1 MKFSLTFILSL
12 IIALISSC
20 TSMPNDLKNDLDTK
34 DSINNTFIIN
44 QLNKTNNIELL
55 KALENGFKLIDL
67 SDDEINIIINSIQN
81 NEIKKSYIKKVE
93 NMLNNNKKMSSNKLQ
108 LSIKASEGNKEIIL
122 ETLLENNS
130 FFSIVMNENDAT
142 FIEDNVL
149 NSNLKFYC
157 NSFIK
162 EQENI
167 LEKKIFVDSDYK
179 KTLII
184 YSDRFS
190 KKVTELKLK
199 YPSEIFLR
207 VNDAN
212 YEASIKK
219 VLEIDESNL
228 RGEIINKF
236 INNRQIEHTPRIR
249 QDIGKIYFLL
259 DYDQGKSIAPL
270 LKSYVV
276 GIKIFSTSE
285 IFHNADNIRDLA
297 DFEEI
302 LMPVSKDFIL
312 KTGNQKYDRL
322 KQGIE
327 KLVLSDFI
335 TIEKIYQN
343 NLFKNDILLNTGL
356 NKVSKNK
363 CLNRDMGMW
372 KIDLSEVIGRF

>member
-1 MKFSLTFILSL
+1 
-12 IIALISSC
+12 
-20 TSMPNDLKNDLDTK
+20 MPNDLKNDLDTK
-34 DSINNTFIIN
+34 ESINNTFISN

-93 NMLNNNKKMSSNKLQ
+93 NMLKNNKKMSLNKLQ
-108 LSIKASEGNKEIIL
+108 LSIVASERNKEIIL

-167 LEKKIFVDSDYK
+167 LEKKIFVESDNK
-179 KTLII
+179 KTVII
-184 YSDRFS
+184 YSNDFS

-199 YPSEIFLR
+199 YPSEIFLK
-207 VNDAN
+207 VNDDN
-212 YEASIKK
+212 YESSIKK

-236 INNRQIEHTPRIR
+236 VNNRQIEHTPRIR

-302 LMPVSKDFIL
+302 LMPISKDFIL

-356 NKVSKNK
+356 NSVTKNR
-363 CLNRDMGMW
+363 CLNRNMGMW
-372 KIDLSEVIGRF
+372 RIDLSEVIGRS

>member
-1 MKFSLTFILSL
+1 
-12 IIALISSC
+12 
-20 TSMPNDLKNDLDTK
+20 MPNDLKNDLDTK
-34 DSINNTFIIN
+34 ESINNTFISN

-93 NMLNNNKKMSSNKLQ
+93 NMLKNNKKMSLNKLQ
-108 LSIKASEGNKEIIL
+108 LSIVASERNKEIIL

-149 NSNLKFYC
+149 DSNLKFYC

-167 LEKKIFVDSDYK
+167 LEKKIFVESDNK

-184 YSDRFS
+184 YSNNFS

-207 VNDAN
+207 VNDDN

-356 NKVSKNK
+356 NSVSKNK

-372 KIDLSEVIGRF
+372 KVDLSEVIGRS

>member
-1 MKFSLTFILSL
+1 
-12 IIALISSC
+12 
-20 TSMPNDLKNDLDTK
+20 MPNDLKNDLDTK
-34 DSINNTFIIN
+34 DSINNTFISN
-44 QLNKTNNIELL
+44 HLSKTNNIELL
-55 KALENGFKLIDL
+55 KALENSYRLIDL
-67 SDDEINIIINSIQN
+67 SDDEINIITNSIQN

-93 NMLNNNKKMSSNKLQ
+93 NMLNNNKKMSLNKLQ
-108 LSIKASEGNKEIIL
+108 LSIKASERNKEIIL

-130 FFSIVMNENDAT
+130 FFSIVMNENDST

-190 KKVTELKLK
+190 KKATELKLK

-219 VLEIDESNL
+219 VLEIVESNL
-228 RGEIINKF
+228 RREIINKF

-259 DYDQGKSIAPL
+259 GYDLGKSIAPL
-270 LKSYVV
+270 LKSYAVR
-276 GIKIFSTSE
+276 IKIFSTSE

-356 NKVSKNK
+356 NSVTKNK

-372 KIDLSEVIGRF
+372 KIDLSEVIGRS

>member
-1 MKFSLTFILSL
+1 
-12 IIALISSC
+12 
-20 TSMPNDLKNDLDTK
+20 MPNDLKNDLDTK
-34 DSINNTFIIN
+34 DSINNTFISN

-93 NMLNNNKKMSSNKLQ
+93 NMLNNNKKMSLNKLQ
-108 LSIKASEGNKEIIL
+108 LSIEASERNIELIL

-184 YSDRFS
+184 YSNNFS

-207 VNDAN
+207 VNDDN
-212 YEASIKK
+212 YESSIKK

-236 INNRQIEHTPRIR
+236 VNNRQIEHTPRIR

-270 LKSYVV
+270 VKSYVV

-302 LMPVSKDFIL
+302 LMPISKDFIL
-312 KTGNQKYDRL
+312 KTDNQKYDRL

-356 NKVSKNK
+356 NNVTKNR
-363 CLNRDMGMW
+363 CLNRNMGMW
-372 KIDLSEVIGRF
+372 RIDLSEVIGRS

>member
-1 MKFSLTFILSL
+1 
-12 IIALISSC
+12 
-20 TSMPNDLKNDLDTK
+20 MPNDLKNDLDTK
-34 DSINNTFIIN
+34 DSINNTFISN
-44 QLNKTNNIELL
+44 QLSKTNNIELL
-55 KALENGFKLIDL
+55 KALENGFKLINL
-67 SDDEINIIINSIQN
+67 NDDEINIIINGIQN

-93 NMLNNNKKMSSNKLQ
+93 NMLNNNKKMSLNKLQ
-108 LSIKASEGNKEIIL
+108 LSIVASERNKEIIL

-167 LEKKIFVDSDYK
+167 LEKKIFVESYNK

-184 YSDRFS
+184 YSNDFS

-207 VNDAN
+207 VNDDN
-212 YEASIKK
+212 YESSIKK

-236 INNRQIEHTPRIR
+236 VNNRQIEHTPRIR

-302 LMPVSKDFIL
+302 LMPISKDFIL

-356 NKVSKNK
+356 NSVTKNR
-363 CLNRDMGMW
+363 CLNRNMGMW
-372 KIDLSEVIGRF
+372 RIDLSEVIGRS

>member
-1 MKFSLTFILSL
+1 
-12 IIALISSC
+12 
-20 TSMPNDLKNDLDTK
+20 MPNDLKNDLDTK
-34 DSINNTFIIN
+34 DSINNTFISN

-55 KALENGFKLIDL
+55 KALENGFQLIDL

-93 NMLNNNKKMSSNKLQ
+93 NMLKNNKKMSLNKLQ
-108 LSIKASEGNKEIIL
+108 LSIVASERNKEIIL

-167 LEKKIFVDSDYK
+167 LEKKIFVESDNK

-184 YSDRFS
+184 YSNNFS

-207 VNDAN
+207 VNDDN

-236 INNRQIEHTPRIR
+236 VNNRQIEHTPRIR

-343 NLFKNDILLNTGL
+343 NLFKNDVLLNTGL
-356 NKVSKNK
+356 NSVTKNR
-363 CLNRDMGMW
+363 CLNRNMGMW
-372 KIDLSEVIGRF
+372 RIDLSEVIGRS

>member
-1 MKFSLTFILSL
+1 
-12 IIALISSC
+12 
-20 TSMPNDLKNDLDTK
+20 MPNDLKNDLDTK
-34 DSINNTFIIN
+34 DSINNTFISN

-93 NMLNNNKKMSSNKLQ
+93 NMLNNNKKMSLNKLQ
-108 LSIKASEGNKEIIL
+108 LSIVASERNKEIIL

-219 VLEIDESNL
+219 VLEIDESNS

-343 NLFKNDILLNTGL
+343 NLFKNDVLLNTGL
-356 NKVSKNK
+356 NSVTKNR
-363 CLNRDMGMW
+363 CLNRNMGMW
-372 KIDLSEVIGRF
+372 RIDLSEVIGRF

>member
-1 MKFSLTFILSL
+1 
-12 IIALISSC
+12 
-20 TSMPNDLKNDLDTK
+20 MPNDLKNDLDTK
-34 DSINNTFIIN
+34 ESINNTFISN

-93 NMLNNNKKMSSNKLQ
+93 NMLKNNKKMSLNKLQ
-108 LSIKASEGNKEIIL
+108 LSIVASERNKEIIL

-167 LEKKIFVDSDYK
+167 LEKKIFVESDNK

-184 YSDRFS
+184 YSNNFS

-207 VNDAN
+207 VNDDN
-212 YEASIKK
+212 YESSIKK

-236 INNRQIEHTPRIR
+236 VNNRQIEHTPRIR

-356 NKVSKNK
+356 NSVTKNR
-363 CLNRDMGMW
+363 CLNRNMGMW
-372 KIDLSEVIGRF
+372 RIDLSEVIGRS

>member
-1 MKFSLTFILSL
+1 
-12 IIALISSC
+12 
-20 TSMPNDLKNDLDTK
+20 MPNDLKNDLDTK
-34 DSINNTFIIN
+34 DSINNTFISN
-44 QLNKTNNIELL
+44 QLSKTNNIELL
-55 KALENGFKLIDL
+55 KALENGFKLINL
-67 SDDEINIIINSIQN
+67 SDDEINIIISGIQN

-108 LSIKASEGNKEIIL
+108 LSIKASERNKEIIL

-149 NSNLKFYC
+149 DSNLKFYC

-167 LEKKIFVDSDYK
+167 LEKKIFVESDNK

-184 YSDRFS
+184 YSNNFS

-207 VNDAN
+207 VNDDN
-212 YEASIKK
+212 YESSIKK

-236 INNRQIEHTPRIR
+236 VNNRQIEHTPRIR
-249 QDIGKIYFLL
+249 KDIGKIYFLL

-302 LMPVSKDFIL
+302 LMPISKDFIL

-356 NKVSKNK
+356 NSVTKNR
-363 CLNRDMGMW
+363 CLNRNMGMW
-372 KIDLSEVIGRF
+372 RIDLSEVIGRS

>member
-1 MKFSLTFILSL
+1 
-12 IIALISSC
+12 
-20 TSMPNDLKNDLDTK
+20 MPNDLKNDLDTK
-34 DSINNTFIIN
+34 DSINNTFISN
-44 QLNKTNNIELL
+44 QLSKTNNIELL

-93 NMLNNNKKMSSNKLQ
+93 NMLNNNKKMSLNKLQ
-108 LSIKASEGNKEIIL
+108 LSIKASERNKEIIL

-167 LEKKIFVDSDYK
+167 LEKKIFVESDNK

-184 YSDRFS
+184 YSNNFS

-207 VNDAN
+207 VNDDN
-212 YEASIKK
+212 YESSIKK

-356 NKVSKNK
+356 NSVSKNK

-372 KIDLSEVIGRF
+372 KIDLSEVIGRS

>member
-1 MKFSLTFILSL
+1 
-12 IIALISSC
+12 
-20 TSMPNDLKNDLDTK
+20 MPNDLKNDLDTK
-34 DSINNTFIIN
+34 DSINNTFISN

-67 SDDEINIIINSIQN
+67 SDDEINIIINGIQN

-93 NMLNNNKKMSSNKLQ
+93 NMLNNNKKMSLNKLQ
-108 LSIKASEGNKEIIL
+108 LSIKASERNKEIIL
-122 ETLLENNS
+122 ENLLENNS
-130 FFSIVMNENDAT
+130 FFSIAMNENDAT

-167 LEKKIFVDSDYK
+167 LQKRIFVDSDYK

-236 INNRQIEHTPRIR
+236 VNNRQIEHTPRIR

-356 NKVSKNK
+356 NSVTKNK
-363 CLNRDMGMW
+363 CLNRNMGMW
-372 KIDLSEVIGRF
+372 RIDLSEVIGRS

>member
-1 MKFSLTFILSL
+1 
-12 IIALISSC
+12 
-20 TSMPNDLKNDLDTK
+20 MPNDLKNDLDTN
-34 DSINNTFIIN
+34 DSINNTFISN
-44 QLNKTNNIELL
+44 QLSKTNNIELL
-55 KALENGFKLIDL
+55 KALENGFKLINL
-67 SDDEINIIINSIQN
+67 SDDEINIIISGIQN

-93 NMLNNNKKMSSNKLQ
+93 NMLNNNKKMSLNKLQ
-108 LSIKASEGNKEIIL
+108 LSIKASERNKEIIL

-219 VLEIDESNL
+219 VLEIDESDL
-228 RGEIINKF
+228 RREIINKF

-343 NLFKNDILLNTGL
+343 NLFKSDILLNTGL
-356 NKVSKNK
+356 NSVSKNK

-372 KIDLSEVIGRF
+372 KIDLSEVIGRS

>member
-1 MKFSLTFILSL
+1 
-12 IIALISSC
+12 
-20 TSMPNDLKNDLDTK
+20 MPNDLKNDLDTK
-34 DSINNTFIIN
+34 DSINNTFISN
-44 QLNKTNNIELL
+44 QLSKNNNIELL
-55 KALENGFKLIDL
+55 KALENGFKLMNL

-93 NMLNNNKKMSSNKLQ
+93 NMLNNNKKMSLNKLQ
-108 LSIKASEGNKEIIL
+108 LSIKASESNKEIIL

-285 IFHNADNIRDLA
+285 IFHNADNIRDLS

-302 LMPVSKDFIL
+302 IIPVSKDFIL

-356 NKVSKNK
+356 NSVSKNK

-372 KIDLSEVIGRF
+372 KIDLSEVIGRS

>member
-1 MKFSLTFILSL
+1 
-12 IIALISSC
+12 
-20 TSMPNDLKNDLDTK
+20 MPNDLKNDLDTK
-34 DSINNTFIIN
+34 DSINNTFISN
-44 QLNKTNNIELL
+44 QLSNTNNIELL
-55 KALENGFKLIDL
+55 KALENGFKLMNL

-93 NMLNNNKKMSSNKLQ
+93 NMLNNNKKMSLNKLQ
-108 LSIKASEGNKEIIL
+108 LSIKASERNKEIIL

-199 YPSEIFLR
+199 YPSEIFLK
-207 VNDAN
+207 VNDDN

-236 INNRQIEHTPRIR
+236 IKNRQIEHTPRIR

-270 LKSYVV
+270 LKSYVI

-335 TIEKIYQN
+335 AIEKIYQN

-356 NKVSKNK
+356 NSVTKNK

-372 KIDLSEVIGRF
+372 KIDLSEVIGRS

>member
-1 MKFSLTFILSL
+1 
-12 IIALISSC
+12 
-20 TSMPNDLKNDLDTK
+20 MPNDLKNDLDTK
-34 DSINNTFIIN
+34 DSINNTFISN
-44 QLNKTNNIELL
+44 QLSKTNNIELL

-93 NMLNNNKKMSSNKLQ
+93 NMLNNNKKMSLNKLR
-108 LSIKASEGNKEIIL
+108 LSIKASESNKEIIL

-207 VNDAN
+207 VNDDN
-212 YEASIKK
+212 YESSIKK

-302 LMPVSKDFIL
+302 LMPISKDFIL
-312 KTGNQKYDRL
+312 KTDNQKYDRL

-343 NLFKNDILLNTGL
+343 NLFNNDILLNTGL
-356 NKVSKNK
+356 NSVTKNR
-363 CLNRDMGMW
+363 CLNRNMGMW
-372 KIDLSEVIGRF
+372 RIDLSEVIGRF

>member
-1 MKFSLTFILSL
+1 
-12 IIALISSC
+12 
-20 TSMPNDLKNDLDTK
+20 MPNDLKNDLDTK
-34 DSINNTFIIN
+34 DSINNTFISN
-44 QLNKTNNIELL
+44 QLSKTNNIELF

-93 NMLNNNKKMSSNKLQ
+93 NMLNNNKKMSLNKLR
-108 LSIKASEGNKEIIL
+108 LSIKASERNKEIIL

-167 LEKKIFVDSDYK
+167 LEKKIFVESDNK

-184 YSDRFS
+184 YSNNFS

-207 VNDAN
+207 VNDDN
-212 YEASIKK
+212 YESSIKK

-302 LMPVSKDFIL
+302 LMPISKDFIL

-356 NKVSKNK
+356 NSVTKNR
-363 CLNRDMGMW
+363 CLNRNMGMW
-372 KIDLSEVIGRF
+372 RIDLSEVIGRF

>member
-1 MKFSLTFILSL
+1 
-12 IIALISSC
+12 
-20 TSMPNDLKNDLDTK
+20 MPNDLKNDLDTK
-34 DSINNTFIIN
+34 DSINNTFISN
-44 QLNKTNNIELL
+44 QLNKNNNIELL
-55 KALENGFKLIDL
+55 KALENGFKLINL
-67 SDDEINIIINSIQN
+67 SDDEINIIVNSIQN

-93 NMLNNNKKMSSNKLQ
+93 NMLNNNKKMSLNKLQ
-108 LSIKASEGNKEIIL
+108 LSIKTSESNKEIIL

-207 VNDAN
+207 VNDDN
-212 YEASIKK
+212 YEAYIKK

-249 QDIGKIYFLL
+249 QDIAKIYFLL

-285 IFHNADNIRDLA
+285 IFHNADNIKDLA

-356 NKVSKNK
+356 NSVTKNR
-363 CLNRDMGMW
+363 CLNRNMGMW
-372 KIDLSEVIGRF
+372 KIDLSEVIGRS

>member
-12 IIALISSC
+12 IIGLISSC
-20 TSMPNDLKNDLDTK
+20 TSVPNDLNSKQST
-34 DSINNTFIIN
+34 NNTFVSN
-44 QLNKTNNIELL
+44 QLSKTNNVELSE
-55 KALENGFKLIDL
+55 ALENGFKLIDL
-67 SDDEINIIINSIQN
+67 GEDEINIITNSIQN
-81 NEIKKSYIKKVE
+81 NEIKKSYVKKVE
-93 NMLNNNKKMSSNKLQ
+93 NMLNNNKKMSLNKLR
-108 LSIKASEGNKEIIL
+108 LSIKASEKNKEIIL

-167 LEKKIFVDSDYK
+167 LEKKIFVESDYR

-184 YSDRFS
+184 YSDKFS

-207 VNDAN
+207 VNDDN

-219 VLEIDESNL
+219 VLEIEESNL
-228 RGEIINKF
+228 RKEIINKF
-236 INNRQIEHTPRIR
+236 INNRQIQHTPRIR

-259 DYDQGKSIAPL
+259 NYDQGKSISPL
-270 LKSYVV
+270 IKSYVV

-285 IFHNADNIRDLA
+285 IFHNADSIRDLA

-302 LMPVSKDFIL
+302 LIPVSKDFIL
-312 KTGNQKYDRL
+312 KTGNQKYDSL
-322 KQGIE
+322 KQAIE

-356 NKVSKNK
+356 NSVTKNK
-363 CLNRDMGMW
+363 CLNRDMDMW
-372 KIDLSEVIGRF
+372 KIDLSEVIGRS

>member
-1 MKFSLTFILSL
+1 
-12 IIALISSC
+12 
-20 TSMPNDLKNDLDTK
+20 MPNDLKNDLDTK
-34 DSINNTFIIN
+34 DSINNTFISN
-44 QLNKTNNIELL
+44 QLSKTNNIELL
-55 KALENGFKLIDL
+55 KALENGFKLINL
-67 SDDEINIIINSIQN
+67 SDDEINIIINGIQN

-108 LSIKASEGNKEIIL
+108 LSIKASERNKEIIL

-167 LEKKIFVDSDYK
+167 LEKKIFVDYDYK

-184 YSDRFS
+184 YSNNFS

-207 VNDAN
+207 VNDDN

-259 DYDQGKSIAPL
+259 DYDQGKSIVPL

-302 LMPVSKDFIL
+302 LMPISKDFIL
-312 KTGNQKYDRL
+312 KTDNQKYDRL

-343 NLFKNDILLNTGL
+343 NLFKNEILLNTGI
-356 NKVSKNK
+356 NSVTKNK

-372 KIDLSEVIGRF
+372 KIDLSEVIGRS

>member
-1 MKFSLTFILSL
+1 
-12 IIALISSC
+12 
-20 TSMPNDLKNDLDTK
+20 MPNDLKNDLDTK
-34 DSINNTFIIN
+34 ESINNTFISN

-55 KALENGFKLIDL
+55 KALENGFQLIDL

-93 NMLNNNKKMSSNKLQ
+93 NMLKNNKKMSLNKLQ
-108 LSIKASEGNKEIIL
+108 LSIVASERNKEIIL

-184 YSDRFS
+184 YSDNFS

-207 VNDAN
+207 VNDDN
-212 YEASIKK
+212 YESSIKK

-236 INNRQIEHTPRIR
+236 VNNRQIEHTPRIR

-259 DYDQGKSIAPL
+259 DYDQGKSIVPL

-302 LMPVSKDFIL
+302 LMPISKDFIL

-356 NKVSKNK
+356 NSVTKNK

-372 KIDLSEVIGRF
+372 KIDLSEVIGRS

>member
-1 MKFSLTFILSL
+1 
-12 IIALISSC
+12 
-20 TSMPNDLKNDLDTK
+20 MPNDLKNDLDTK
-34 DSINNTFIIN
+34 DSINNTFISN

-93 NMLNNNKKMSSNKLQ
+93 NMLNNNKKMSLNKLQ
-108 LSIKASEGNKEIIL
+108 LSIKASERNKEIIL

-207 VNDAN
+207 VNDDN

-356 NKVSKNK
+356 NSVTKNK

-372 KIDLSEVIGRF
+372 KIDLSEVIGRS

>member
-1 MKFSLTFILSL
+1 
-12 IIALISSC
+12 
-20 TSMPNDLKNDLDTK
+20 MPNDLKNDLDTK
-34 DSINNTFIIN
+34 DSINNTFISN
-44 QLNKTNNIELL
+44 QLSKTNNIELL

-93 NMLNNNKKMSSNKLQ
+93 NMLNNNKKMSLNKLQ
-108 LSIKASEGNKEIIL
+108 LSIKASESNKEIIL

-270 LKSYVV
+270 LNSYVV

-356 NKVSKNK
+356 NSITKNK

-372 KIDLSEVIGRF
+372 KIDLSEVIGRS

>member
-12 IIALISSC
+12 IIGLISSC
-20 TSMPNDLKNDLDTK
+20 TSVPNDLNSKQST
-34 DSINNTFIIN
+34 NNTFVSN
-44 QLNKTNNIELL
+44 QLSKTNNVELSE
-55 KALENGFKLIDL
+55 ALENGFKLIDL
-67 SDDEINIIINSIQN
+67 GEDEINIITNSIQN
-81 NEIKKSYIKKVE
+81 NEIKKSYVKKVE
-93 NMLNNNKKMSSNKLQ
+93 NMLNNNKKMSLNKLR
-108 LSIKASEGNKEIIL
+108 LSIKASEKNKEIIL

-184 YSDRFS
+184 YSDKFS

-207 VNDAN
+207 VNDDN

-219 VLEIDESNL
+219 VLEIEESNL
-228 RGEIINKF
+228 RKEIINKF
-236 INNRQIEHTPRIR
+236 INNRQIQHTPRIR

-259 DYDQGKSIAPL
+259 NYDQGKSISPL
-270 LKSYVV
+270 IKSYVV

-285 IFHNADNIRDLA
+285 IFHNADSIRDLA

-302 LMPVSKDFIL
+302 LIPVSKDFIL
-312 KTGNQKYDRL
+312 KTGNQKYDKL

-356 NKVSKNK
+356 NSVTKNK
-363 CLNRDMGMW
+363 CLNRDMDMW
-372 KIDLSEVIGRF
+372 KIDLSEVIGRS

>member
-1 MKFSLTFILSL
+1 
-12 IIALISSC
+12 
-20 TSMPNDLKNDLDTK
+20 MPNDLKNDLDTK
-34 DSINNTFIIN
+34 DSINNTFISN
-44 QLNKTNNIELL
+44 QLSKTNNIELL
-55 KALENGFKLIDL
+55 KALENGFKLINL
-67 SDDEINIIINSIQN
+67 SDDEINIIISGIQN

-93 NMLNNNKKMSSNKLQ
+93 NMLNNNKKMSLNKLR
-108 LSIKASEGNKEIIL
+108 LSIKASERNKEIIL

-199 YPSEIFLR
+199 YPSEIFLK
-207 VNDAN
+207 VNDDN

-236 INNRQIEHTPRIR
+236 VNNRQIEHTPRIR

-356 NKVSKNK
+356 NSVTKNR
-363 CLNRDMGMW
+363 CLNRNMGMW
-372 KIDLSEVIGRF
+372 RIDLSEVIGRF

>member
-1 MKFSLTFILSL
+1 
-12 IIALISSC
+12 
-20 TSMPNDLKNDLDTK
+20 MPNDLKNYLDTK
-34 DSINNTFIIN
+34 DSINNTFISN

-93 NMLNNNKKMSSNKLQ
+93 NMVNNNKKMSLNKLQ
-108 LSIKASEGNKEIIL
+108 LSIVASERNKEIIL

-167 LEKKIFVDSDYK
+167 LEKKIFVESDNK

-184 YSDRFS
+184 YSNNFS

-207 VNDAN
+207 VNDDN
-212 YEASIKK
+212 YESSIKK

-236 INNRQIEHTPRIR
+236 VNNRQIEHTPRIR

-276 GIKIFSTSE
+276 GINIFSTSE

-302 LMPVSKDFIL
+302 LMPISKDFIL

-356 NKVSKNK
+356 NSVTKNR
-363 CLNRDMGMW
+363 CLNRNMGMW
-372 KIDLSEVIGRF
+372 RIDLSEVIGRS

>member
-1 MKFSLTFILSL
+1 
-12 IIALISSC
+12 
-20 TSMPNDLKNDLDTK
+20 MPNDLKNDLDTK
-34 DSINNTFIIN
+34 DSINNTFISN

-93 NMLNNNKKMSSNKLQ
+93 NMLNNNKKMSLNKLQ
-108 LSIKASEGNKEIIL
+108 LSIVASERNKEIIL

-167 LEKKIFVDSDYK
+167 LEKKIFVESDNK

-184 YSDRFS
+184 YSNNFS

-207 VNDAN
+207 VNDDN
-212 YEASIKK
+212 YESSIKK
-219 VLEIDESNL
+219 VLEIDESKL

-236 INNRQIEHTPRIR
+236 FNKRQIEHTPRIR

-302 LMPVSKDFIL
+302 LMPISKDFIL

-356 NKVSKNK
+356 NSVTKNK
-363 CLNRDMGMW
+363 CLNRNMGMW
-372 KIDLSEVIGRF
+372 RIDLSEVIGRS

>member
-1 MKFSLTFILSL
+1 
-12 IIALISSC
+12 
-20 TSMPNDLKNDLDTK
+20 MPNDLKNDLDTK
-34 DSINNTFIIN
+34 DSINNTFISN

-67 SDDEINIIINSIQN
+67 SDDEINIITNSLQN

-93 NMLNNNKKMSSNKLQ
+93 NMLNNNKKMSLNKLQ
-108 LSIKASEGNKEIIL
+108 LSIKASERNKEIIL

-167 LEKKIFVDSDYK
+167 LQKRIFVESDYK

-207 VNDAN
+207 VNDDN
-212 YEASIKK
+212 YESSIKK

-297 DFEEI
+297 DFEDI
-302 LMPVSKDFIL
+302 LMPVSRDFIL
-312 KTGNQKYDRL
+312 KTGNQKYDKL

-356 NKVSKNK
+356 NSVSKNK

-372 KIDLSEVIGRF
+372 KIDLSEVISRS

>member
-1 MKFSLTFILSL
+1 
-12 IIALISSC
+12 
-20 TSMPNDLKNDLDTK
+20 MPNDLKNDLDTK
-34 DSINNTFIIN
+34 ESINNTFISN

-55 KALENGFKLIDL
+55 KALENGFQLIDL

-93 NMLNNNKKMSSNKLQ
+93 NMLKNNKKMSLNKLQ
-108 LSIKASEGNKEIIL
+108 LSIVASERNKEIIL

-167 LEKKIFVDSDYK
+167 LEKKIFVESDNK
-179 KTLII
+179 KTLVI
-184 YSDRFS
+184 YSNDFS

-207 VNDAN
+207 VNDDN
-212 YEASIKK
+212 YESSIKK

-236 INNRQIEHTPRIR
+236 VNNRQIEHTPRIR
-249 QDIGKIYFLL
+249 KDIGKIYFLL

-302 LMPVSKDFIL
+302 LMPISKDFIL

-356 NKVSKNK
+356 NSVTKNR
-363 CLNRDMGMW
+363 CLNRNMGMW
-372 KIDLSEVIGRF
+372 RIDLSEVIGRS

>member
-1 MKFSLTFILSL
+1 
-12 IIALISSC
+12 
-20 TSMPNDLKNDLDTK
+20 MPNDLKNDLDTK
-34 DSINNTFIIN
+34 DSINNTFISN
-44 QLNKTNNIELL
+44 QLSNTNNIELS
-55 KALENGFKLIDL
+55 KALENGFKLMNL
-67 SDDEINIIINSIQN
+67 SDHEINIIIDSIQN

-93 NMLNNNKKMSSNKLQ
+93 NMLKNNKKMSLNKLQ
-108 LSIKASEGNKEIIL
+108 LSIVASERNKEIIL

-149 NSNLKFYC
+149 DSNLKFYC

-167 LEKKIFVDSDYK
+167 LEKKIFVESDNK

-184 YSDRFS
+184 YSNNFS

-212 YEASIKK
+212 YEDSIKK
-219 VLEIDESNL
+219 VLEIDESDL
-228 RGEIINKF
+228 RGEIVNKF

-343 NLFKNDILLNTGL
+343 NLFKNDVLLNTGL
-356 NKVSKNK
+356 NSVTKNR
-363 CLNRDMGMW
+363 CLNRNMGMW
-372 KIDLSEVIGRF
+372 RIDLSEVIGRS

>member
-1 MKFSLTFILSL
+1 
-12 IIALISSC
+12 
-20 TSMPNDLKNDLDTK
+20 MPNDLKNDLDTK
-34 DSINNTFIIN
+34 DSINNTFISN

-55 KALENGFKLIDL
+55 KALENGFQLIDL

-93 NMLNNNKKMSSNKLQ
+93 NMLKNNKKMSLNKLQ
-108 LSIKASEGNKEIIL
+108 LSIVASERNKEIIL

-207 VNDAN
+207 VNDDN
-212 YEASIKK
+212 YESSIKK

-236 INNRQIEHTPRIR
+236 VNNRQIEHTPRIR

-302 LMPVSKDFIL
+302 FMPVSKDFIL

-356 NKVSKNK
+356 NSVTKNK
-363 CLNRDMGMW
+363 CLNRNMGMW
-372 KIDLSEVIGRF
+372 RIDLSEVIGRS

>member
-1 MKFSLTFILSL
+1 
-12 IIALISSC
+12 
-20 TSMPNDLKNDLDTK
+20 MPNDLKNDLDTK
-34 DSINNTFIIN
+34 DSINNTFISN

-93 NMLNNNKKMSSNKLQ
+93 NMLNNNKKMSLNKLQ
-108 LSIKASEGNKEIIL
+108 LSIKASERNKEIIL

-207 VNDAN
+207 VNDDN

-356 NKVSKNK
+356 NSVTKNR
-363 CLNRDMGMW
+363 CLNRNMGMW
-372 KIDLSEVIGRF
+372 RIDLSEVIGRS

>member
-1 MKFSLTFILSL
+1 
-12 IIALISSC
+12 
-20 TSMPNDLKNDLDTK
+20 MPNDLKNDSDTN
-34 DSINNTFIIN
+34 DSINNTFISN
-44 QLNKTNNIELL
+44 QLSKTNNIELL
-55 KALENGFKLIDL
+55 KALENGFKLINL
-67 SDDEINIIINSIQN
+67 SDDEINIIISGIQN

-93 NMLNNNKKMSSNKLQ
+93 NMLKNNKKMSLNKLQ
-108 LSIKASEGNKEIIL
+108 LSIKASESNKEIIL

-130 FFSIVMNENDAT
+130 FFSIVMNENDST

-219 VLEIDESNL
+219 VLEIDESDL
-228 RGEIINKF
+228 RREIINKF

-343 NLFKNDILLNTGL
+343 NLFKSDILLNTGL
-356 NKVSKNK
+356 NSVSKNK
-363 CLNRDMGMW
+363 CLSRDMGMW
-372 KIDLSEVIGRF
+372 KIDLSEVIGRS

>member
-1 MKFSLTFILSL
+1 
-12 IIALISSC
+12 
-20 TSMPNDLKNDLDTK
+20 MPNDLKNDLDIK
-34 DSINNTFIIN
+34 DSVNNTFISN
-44 QLNKTNNIELL
+44 QLSKTNNNELL

-93 NMLNNNKKMSSNKLQ
+93 NMLNNNKKMSLNKLQ
-108 LSIKASEGNKEIIL
+108 LSIKASESNKEIIL
-122 ETLLENNS
+122 ETLLEDNS
-130 FFSIVMNENDAT
+130 FFSIVMNENDST
-142 FIEDNVL
+142 FIDDNVL
-149 NSNLKFYC
+149 DSNLKFYC

-179 KTLII
+179 KIFII

-228 RGEIINKF
+228 RGEIINRF

-285 IFHNADNIRDLA
+285 IFHNADNIKDLA

-312 KTGNQKYDRL
+312 KTGNKKYDRL

-356 NKVSKNK
+356 NSITKNK

-372 KIDLSEVIGRF
+372 KIDLSEVIGRS

>member
-1 MKFSLTFILSL
+1 
-12 IIALISSC
+12 
-20 TSMPNDLKNDLDTK
+20 MPNDLKNDLDTK
-34 DSINNTFIIN
+34 ESINNTFISN

-55 KALENGFKLIDL
+55 KALENGFQLIDL

-93 NMLNNNKKMSSNKLQ
+93 NMLKNNKKMSLNKLQ
-108 LSIKASEGNKEIIL
+108 LRIVASERNKEIIL

-149 NSNLKFYC
+149 NSKLKFYC

-167 LEKKIFVDSDYK
+167 LEKKIFVGSDNK

-184 YSDRFS
+184 YSDKFS

-207 VNDAN
+207 VNNDN

-236 INNRQIEHTPRIR
+236 INNRQIEHTPRVR
-249 QDIGKIYFLL
+249 QDIAKIYFLL
-259 DYDQGKSIAPL
+259 DYDLGRSIAPL

-285 IFHNADNIRDLA
+285 IFHNADNIKDLA

-327 KLVLSDFI
+327 KLVISDFI

-356 NKVSKNK
+356 NSVSKNK

-372 KIDLSEVIGRF
+372 KVDLSEVIGRS